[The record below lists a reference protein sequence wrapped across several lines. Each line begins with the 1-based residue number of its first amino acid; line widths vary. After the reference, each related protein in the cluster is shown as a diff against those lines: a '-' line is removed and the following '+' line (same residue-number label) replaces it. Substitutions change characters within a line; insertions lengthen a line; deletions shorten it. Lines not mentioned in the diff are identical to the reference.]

1 MRNKLYD
8 YLSDGVS
15 FTSDKAL
22 SLRTVYMPLC
32 GINALSLKSSISPA
46 LSGDIKIDK
55 YHYLTKPVSTEDLR
69 SPARNFFVNVAGKE
83 VFSLACPGDKE
94 DRSSVEV
101 GQLWHKLIRRH
112 KTAGLEIRALNFIPI
127 SGETVELMR
136 VTVKNTGRKPLKIT
150 PTAFVPIFG
159 RALANK
165 HDHEHVTS
173 LLQRTDQLKEGV
185 LVTPTMVFNEEGH
198 LASSSVYFV
207 FGINSRGKKPLGTFP
222 TIESFCGDEG
232 TWTKPKAVLQ
242 NLRPSR
248 LTKNLTA
255 GKEAAGALRFSD
267 ETLRP
272 GKSCEYLLVMGIA
285 KSKEQALQMF
295 REYQTPADFDEALI
309 NNKTFWEYKTRSII
323 FSTGNKEFNSWMR
336 WVTLQPVLRR
346 IFGNSYLPDHDYGKG
361 GKGWRDLWQDLL
373 SLILIE
379 PEQVRENL
387 LNNFAGI
394 RIDGSNAT
402 IIGSKPGEF
411 IADRN
416 MITRVWMDHGAWP
429 FLTVLLYI
437 NQTGDYDLLLEKVTY
452 FRDTQQSRAKEKDL
466 TWHPAYGNKLKSKE
480 GHIYHGTVLEHILVQ
495 NLVQFFNVGEHNIT
509 RLENADWNDGLDMAP
524 HRGESVSFMSFYGG
538 NLLGIADLLEHLAK
552 IKKID
557 TIIIAQE
564 LKMLLDSLAESS
576 CDYGS
581 AEAKRDLLYQDYFNS
596 VQPELS
602 GAQEEL
608 KISDVV
614 KDLRRKGAWIFNHI
628 KHHEKITVQDK
639 QKAFTWFNGYYDN
652 AGARVEG
659 KKDSRVWMT
668 LTGQVFAVMSGLAD
682 ENETKNIIAG
692 VERFLRDK
700 KLGGYRLN
708 TDFGLDH
715 YLDLGRAFGFAYG
728 TKENGAFFSHMIVMY
743 AYALY
748 SRGFVREGFQVLNSI
763 SKMCLDSG
771 RSKIYPGIP
780 EYFDSNGKGMYHFL
794 TGSASWLVLTH
805 LTQVFG
811 VRGDGGDL
819 VLAPKLV
826 KEEFNKKGEASV
838 VCHFAGKKLN
848 IIYANPKRK
857 DFPHYQIT
865 EVSLNGSILPS
876 AQGAAAGFRIP
887 RAVILKVEGEV
898 CIRVS
903 L

>member
-1 MRNKLYD
+1 MKNKLYS
-8 YLSDGVS
+8 YLPDGVS
-15 FTSDKAL
+15 FTSGKAL
-22 SLRTVYMPLC
+22 VLRTVYAPLC
-32 GINALSLKSSISPA
+32 GIDSFSLKSSISPN

-69 SPARNFFVNVAGKE
+69 TPVRNFFVNVAGKGI
-83 VFSLACPGDKE
+83 FSLACPSDKE
-94 DRSSVEV
+94 DKSSIEA

-112 KTAGLEIRALNFIPI
+112 KAAGLEIQAVNFIPI

-136 VTVKNTGRKPLKIT
+136 VTVKNSGRKSFKIT

-173 LLQRTDQLKEGV
+173 LFQRTEQLKEGV
-185 LVTPTMVFNEEGH
+185 IVAPTMVFNEEEH
-198 LASSSVYFV
+198 LAGGSAYFV
-207 FGINSRGKKPLGTFP
+207 FGINSRGKKPSGTFP
-222 TIESFCGDEG
+222 TIESFCGEEG
-232 TWTKPKAVLQ
+232 TWTRPKAVAQ
-242 NLRPSR
+242 NLKPAK
-248 LTKNLTA
+248 LPKNLTD

-272 GKSCEYLLVMGIA
+272 GKSCEYLLVSGVA
-285 KSKEQALQMF
+285 KSKEQALKMF
-295 REYQTPADFDEALI
+295 REFQTPADFDEALI

-323 FSTGNKEFNSWMR
+323 FSTGNKEFDSWMR

-373 SLILIE
+373 SLLLIE
-379 PEQVRENL
+379 PEHVRESL
-387 LNNFAGI
+387 LNNFSGV

-429 FLTVLLYI
+429 FLTTLLYI
-437 NQTGDYDLLLEKVTY
+437 NQTGDYDFLLEKAAY

-480 GHIYHGTVLEHILVQ
+480 GHIYQGTVLEHILVQ

-524 HRGESVSFMSFYGG
+524 HRGESVAFMSFYGG

-552 IKKID
+552 VNKID
-557 TIIIAQE
+557 TVFVAQE
-564 LKMLLDSLAESS
+564 LKMLLDTLAETP

-581 AEAKRDLLYQDYFNS
+581 VEAKRELLCQKYFNS

-602 GAQEEL
+602 GAQEKL

-628 KHHEKITVQDK
+628 KHHEKVSVQEK
-639 QKAFTWFNGYYDN
+639 QKSYTWFNGYYDN
-652 AGARVEG
+652 SGARVEG

-682 ENETKNIIAG
+682 ENETKNVIAS
-692 VERFLRDK
+692 VDRFLRDK

-748 SRGFVREGFQVLNSI
+748 SRGFVREGYQVLNSI
-763 SKMCLDSG
+763 FKMCADTG

-780 EYFDSNGKGMYHFL
+780 EYFDSNGKGMYHYL
-794 TGSASWLVLTH
+794 TGSASWLVLTQ
-805 LTQVFG
+805 LTQAFG
-811 VRGDGGDL
+811 VRGEGGDL
-819 VLAPKLV
+819 ILSPKLV

-838 VCHFAGKKLN
+838 VCHFAGKKLHIAYLN
-848 IIYANPKRK
+848 SRRK
-857 DFPHYQIT
+857 DFPHYQIS
-865 EVSLNGSILPS
+865 EVILNGSAVPVAKGSGTIIKISRSAIVNADGDVHIRIL
-876 AQGAAAGFRIP
+876 
-887 RAVILKVEGEV
+887 L
-898 CIRVS
+898 
-903 L
+903 